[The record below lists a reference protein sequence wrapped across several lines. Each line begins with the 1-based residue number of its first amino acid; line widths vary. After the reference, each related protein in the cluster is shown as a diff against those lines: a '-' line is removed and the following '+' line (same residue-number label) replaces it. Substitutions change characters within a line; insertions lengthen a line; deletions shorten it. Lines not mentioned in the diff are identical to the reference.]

1 MPKSTLSDRLSGR
14 VLNGATSGPDTYMDR
29 SEEEE
34 LVKFLIRCAVI
45 GYAKS
50 REQVLALVKRL
61 LQKKGK

>member
-1 MPKSTLSDRLSGR
+1 M
-14 VLNGATSGPDTYMDR
+14 LNGANSGPDTYMDR

-50 REQVLALVKRL
+50 RKQVLALVK
-61 LQKKGK
+61 